1 MIGLESLRWV
11 LTASFGATCVFHLI
25 RCLRPVFLS
34 EPIGENWVSEA
45 LHLLMGVAMTAM
57 IWPWSHAVPPPVWV
71 AVFTASTGWFVARAM
86 RSAGRRLIPAF
97 FATSMAAMIW
107 MGASMPAQAAGHSSA
122 MVHSPAMAMGS
133 GRLGSGRLGLGGW
146 VDGMLGGYL
155 VVAAFWW
162 FFRGLRLGALR
173 PAAPVAGPRPLGWAS
188 MCHGLMSIGMGLA
201 LLTLL

>member
-11 LTASFGATCVFHLI
+11 LTASFGATCLFHLI

-57 IWPWSHAVPPPVWV
+57 IWPWSHAVPTPLWV
-71 AVFTASTGWFVARAM
+71 AVFTASTGWFVARTM
-86 RSAGRRLIPAF
+86 RSAGRRLVPAF
-97 FATSMAAMIW
+97 FATSMAAMVW
-107 MGASMPAQAAGHSSA
+107 MGASMPAQAAGHSEA
-122 MVHSPAMAMGS
+122 MQMGA
-133 GRLGSGRLGLGGW
+133 GRLGLGGW

-162 FFRGLRLGALR
+162 FFRGLHLGALR
-173 PAAPVAGPRPLGWAS
+173 PAAPAPGPRPLGWAS

-201 LLTLL
+201 LLTMT